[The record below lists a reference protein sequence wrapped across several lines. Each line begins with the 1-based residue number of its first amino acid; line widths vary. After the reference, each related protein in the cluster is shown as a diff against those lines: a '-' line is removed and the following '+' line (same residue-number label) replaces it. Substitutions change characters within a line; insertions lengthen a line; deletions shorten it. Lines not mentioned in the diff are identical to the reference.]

1 MKINNYLEEEY
12 DIDSVVID
20 FVKSIELELKDGIF
34 KEIEKDREYNQYKVI
49 KSMKI
54 SGLNS
59 THFSWTTGYGYDDI
73 GREKVEE
80 IYSYLFKGEDSLVRP
95 TIVSGTHAINLVLSA
110 LTMPGEK
117 LIYATG
123 SPYDTMRKAIGTE
136 GNMKGTLIDYGIKYS
151 EVSLRK
157 DKKMDIDNFS
167 KHIGYDT
174 KIVAFQRSTGYS
186 DRRAFTIAELEEGIK
201 KVKSI
206 NPNIICMV
214 DNCYGEFIETKEPL
228 EIGADIIAGS
238 LIKNPGGGL
247 ALTGG
252 YIVGRGDLVEL
263 VSNRNT
269 APGIGK
275 ECGLTFGM
283 TRNVLQGLFMAPHVS
298 SESLKGSILLAKV
311 FEKLGFETVPSSKD
325 KRSDIVQGV
334 KFKDKEK
341 LISFCKGIQEVSP
354 VDSSFS
360 PEPGYMPGYE
370 NEVIMASGAFV
381 QGSSIELSA
390 DGPIRDPYFGYFQ
403 GGLTYDHCKL
413 GIMNSVNKLLKDGY
427 INI

>member
-1 MKINNYLEEEY
+1 MGINSYLEEEY
-12 DIDSVVID
+12 NIDKSVIALVED
-20 FVKSIELELKDGIF
+20 MELELKNGIF
-34 KEIEKDREYNQYKVI
+34 QNIEKDREYNQYKVV
-49 KSMKI
+49 KSMKE

-59 THFSWTTGYGYDDI
+59 THFSWTTGYGYDDL

-110 LTMPGEK
+110 LTMSGEK
-117 LIYATG
+117 LVYATG

-136 GNMKGTLIDYGIKYS
+136 GNMKGTLIDYGVKYY
-151 EVSLRK
+151 EIPLTNDNK
-157 DKKMDIDNFS
+157 IDIDNFQ
-167 KHIGYDT
+167 KYIDEDT

-186 DRRAFTIAELEEGIK
+186 DRRAFTIEELKLGIE

-206 NPNIICMV
+206 SSNIICMV
-214 DNCYGEFIETKEPL
+214 DNCYGEFIEREEPL
-228 EIGADIIAGS
+228 EVGADIIAGS

-252 YIVGRGDLVEL
+252 YIVGKSNLVEL

-283 TRNVLQGLFMAPHVS
+283 TRNVLQGLFMAPHIS
-298 SESLKGSILLAKV
+298 TEALKGSILLAKV
-311 FEKLGFETVPSSKD
+311 FEKLGFETVPNSKD
-325 KRSDIVQGV
+325 KRSDIVQGI
-334 KFKDKEK
+334 KFESKEK
-341 LISFCKGIQEVSP
+341 LIYFCKGIQEVSP
-354 VDSSFS
+354 VDSIFS

-390 DGPIRDPYFGYFQ
+390 DGPIREPYFGYFQ
-403 GGLTYDHCKL
+403 GGLTYEHCKL
-413 GIMNSVNKLLKDGY
+413 GIMNSVNKLLREGY